1 MRIKDVDVIQLF
13 APLGENSYPVGVRE
27 VHGVGSLI
35 IQIYTDEGITGIGEA
50 GELLYVK
57 VPENLKKATP
67 EIVPSNPAFLKFFI
81 EYISKNYLIGENP
94 LNLEK
99 LYWKICVNL
108 YETVNRRVLGDTL
121 IEALSGIEIAL
132 WDIRGKSYG
141 RPVCELLG
149 GVIREN
155 VEAYAS
161 AGLHKDPEMLAEEVK
176 NVRKLGFKGYKM
188 RVHGNILK
196 DLERVKIVR
205 ENLDEEYKLM
215 VDVGTALY
223 AWRAEDTIR
232 FSKEIEKLNIFWL
245 EDPVKRFDIS
255 GLKKVRESSNIPIAM
270 GEQYYLLEDFKELL
284 AGNLID
290 YAQPD
295 AVRCGGISEC
305 KRIADIAN
313 SYSIKYVPHCWESAV
328 AEVANLH
335 IVAASYN
342 GIMIEYPTIYN
353 PLLTDLLKQE
363 IVVKN
368 GFIQV
373 PKSPGLGIE
382 LNEKILDR
390 YRV

>member
-13 APLGENSYPVGVRE
+13 APLGEDSYPVGVRE
-27 VHGVGSLI
+27 VNGIGSLI
-35 IQIYTDEGITGIGEA
+35 IQIHTDEGITGIGEA

-57 VPENLKKATP
+57 VPENLKETTP

-99 LYWKICVNL
+99 LYWKICANL

-132 WDIRGKSYG
+132 WDIKGKSYG

-161 AGLHKDPEMLAEEVK
+161 AGLHKDPEILAKEVK

-205 ENLDEEYKLM
+205 ENLDDGCKLM

-223 AWRAEDTIR
+223 AWKAEDTIR

-245 EDPVKRFDIS
+245 EDPVKRFDTS
-255 GLKKVRESSNIPIAM
+255 SLKKVRESINIPIAM

-284 AGNLID
+284 PGNLID

-295 AVRCGGISEC
+295 AVRCGGILEC

-353 PLLTDLLKQE
+353 PLLTDLLNQE
-363 IVVKN
+363 IEVNN

-373 PKSPGLGIE
+373 PKLPGLGIE
-382 LNEKILDR
+382 LNEKVLDR

>member
-27 VHGVGSLI
+27 VNGVGSLI

-161 AGLHKDPEMLAEEVK
+161 AGLHKDPELLAEEVK

-363 IVVKN
+363 IEVKN